1 MKSAWIKG
9 FDVNFN
15 KAIEGMKKIPNIG
28 SDAWINKEGTKIVV
42 LKWVNDDSY
51 PTYCWLE
58 TDTSTDRSYNN
69 AGYKLVSI
77 NTKMYLLHRLVATTW
92 VPNPNNYNEVD
103 HIDSNKK
110 NNSADNLEWV
120 TRKENMKRYYD
131 KRRNSK

>member
-42 LKWVNDDSY
+42 LKWVNDDYY

-58 TDTSTDRSYNN
+58 TDTSTDKSYNN

-92 VPNPNNYNEVD
+92 VDNPNHYNEVD

-110 NNSADNLEWV
+110 NNSAANLEWV